1 LEEAEQR
8 IAERPTVVGIGVGM
22 DQDYGAA
29 QRLYVKREYI
39 PDGRGLTSH
48 NRPVA
53 WGETVTVDDRLVL
66 HFTKNLH
73 RSLQA

>member
-1 LEEAEQR
+1 
-8 IAERPTVVGIGVGM
+8 M